1 MTDKDKFMECW
12 VTSLGIE
19 GAEAAWK
26 VKQEGVSRAAAYVRG
41 DIQPYKSMMTGEMI
55 EGRRQ
60 HRDHL
65 RQHRLVEIG
74 NEPIRESKP
83 QVYNPDEVK
92 REIARQLYT

>member
-26 VKQEGVSRAAAYVRG
+26 EKQTAITKTAAYVRG
-41 DIQPYKSMMTGEMI
+41 DIQPYKSMVTGEMI
-55 EGRRQ
+55 EGRKQ

-65 RQHRLVEIG
+65 KEHRLIEVG

-83 QVYNPDEVK
+83 QAYNADEVK
-92 REIARQLYT
+92 REIARQLYR